1 MLFSLLG
8 SYLLHVHP
16 LARLLEDEIWKGPP
30 LSQLRSSS
38 LSLQS
43 AQLPNR
49 QEDKAK
55 ISRAPSSTADL
66 GAVIYTKAMV
76 FPIVM
81 YRYKSR
87 NIKKVER

>member
-43 AQLPNR
+43 A
-49 QEDKAK
+49 
-55 ISRAPSSTADL
+55 
-66 GAVIYTKAMV
+66 
-76 FPIVM
+76 
-81 YRYKSR
+81 
-87 NIKKVER
+87 